1 MNQDVFHIGMRIT
14 KTGIAVFLC
23 ILISKFA
30 SAEPFYAVIAAV
42 ICMKKTSADSRHTG
56 VERVLGT
63 VFGGAFGMGLLYFFK
78 FLHLEI
84 YGTRYDVSVSLA
96 LMLLIKVLTLL
107 KREDAVSIACVVYL
121 SIMLIPMGSQTIVD
135 YAVGRIAET
144 LLGVVVAVGINHL
157 LPNHRLRR

>member
-1 MNQDVFHIGMRIT
+1 
-14 KTGIAVFLC
+14 
-23 ILISKFA
+23 
-30 SAEPFYAVIAAV
+30 
-42 ICMKKTSADSRHTG
+42 
-56 VERVLGT
+56 
-63 VFGGAFGMGLLYFFK
+63 
-78 FLHLEI
+78 
-84 YGTRYDVSVSLA
+84 
-96 LMLLIKVLTLL
+96 MLLIKVLTLL